1 MNPSWFG
8 DSYDIVKRFF
18 VAQLNIAGYKVYV
31 DPMFT
36 GKWDGMADKFFKLLG
51 AASMETFEAGCEKS
65 ALLLDPDTGVG
76 KSRSHRH
83 VTISD
88 IVERLQ
94 DYEVVFA
101 FDQSFSR
108 DRNPTEQMQEKLS
121 LLSDLGAFGFF
132 YDSHARFLFSTRT
145 AADRQSV
152 INIFL
157 AVGLPKIRLVA
168 G

>member
-1 MNPSWFG
+1 
-8 DSYDIVKRFF
+8 
-18 VAQLNIAGYKVYV
+18 
-31 DPMFT
+31 
-36 GKWDGMADKFFKLLG
+36 MADKFFELIG
-51 AASMETFEAGCEKS
+51 AESVDLFEADREKS

-83 VTISD
+83 VIVSD

-94 DYEVVFA
+94 DYEVVFV

-108 DRNPTEQMQEKLS
+108 SQNSTEQMQEKLS

-145 AADRQSV
+145 ATDRQMV
-152 INIFL
+152 KNIFL
-157 AVGLPKIRLVA
+157 AVGLPESRLVA
-168 G
+168 C